1 MAPAKKPDL
10 KRKTLHDNSS
20 QPAAWS
26 QQSTSRQQ
34 KYAKIRDARQIAV
47 QTSTKAFSNGELD
60 LDKFVKAREYEIK
73 ALEDALLRS
82 KRSLSARAFQGV
94 PREMRRR
101 TASHDAKKV
110 PKRLRDRAK
119 KEMEEDNTP
128 TRKRQFTAKVRL
140 RLETAKK
147 LREIRQGVTKKNE
160 PQAKLTQRPNGKGEG
175 NDKQVKD
182 TKVKKNKLLEPP
194 KPQSLF
200 RKRQI
205 YKTWL
210 PTHLYH
216 TKRAHMTVPKEP
228 LWRFALPLTPT
239 NKSYRVTHRA
249 SGQRGAMAW
258 DTSYVSTIGLEG
270 PEKSIHGLLK
280 ALGVGADSEGADIW
294 ANRGQ
299 RWLRGTRSWT
309 GWLFERE
316 GFPHRPIG
324 PAMIVWHLQL
334 EQASDIV
341 MGGTEQPPQRKKYKR
356 KVLIRVHPSAFLQ
369 LWEEVLRL
377 AKVQKPM
384 VMVEDLRFE
393 FGSIEVT
400 GPASTEALLATLWP
414 TQTADNDSDEAD
426 NPSKVWTTIGP
437 ITSPASTPLGALL
450 AFEIQD
456 PRLHFPTPKSGPTPQ
471 DPTSQFR
478 ALSLLSSW
486 PPDRTQVPPDIFLRT
501 ARLKS
506 QRELPSQKAISR
518 RKSLAT
524 PGSYPDPKLTDPRIP
539 IMLLANRAPSRSQGS
554 WTLLLPWKCIQP
566 VWYCLLHVPLSTGGS
581 VRFGGQREV
590 QQVAF
595 ECGEPWFPGDFPGTR
610 AGWEW
615 EERERKRR
623 KEEWDR
629 KPKGKRVEWASVDL
643 GKGRKGEVGI
653 GWGCD
658 WERLFYGPTK
668 VGQNDERQREQ
679 QNLANGAS
687 DTRVLPAKEN
697 EQGVDEEEEHEKTP
711 KHPKLFQLRSSI
723 AHSILTSGS
732 PNQDLLVGALITIK
746 LSFISRGVTSP
757 CSRIYRLPTEDP
769 SLREQ
774 WLSLLP
780 DPNSSKTRNKRNRR
794 GPAPLAK
801 DAAQSAVQ
809 QRLARILFEPMPVNP
824 GSKEYPVV
832 PEEKDLMGFV
842 TSGNFNLGEGQVTGI
857 GSLLLSKLVASQDP
871 LGRRQDEHRKEGK
884 GAWKGSEV
892 MKEDRLCIV
901 REAGLGFGRLA
912 VWDIC

>member
-1 MAPAKKPDL
+1 MSLAKKPEL
-10 KRKTLHDNSS
+10 KRKTPHDFSS
-20 QPAAWS
+20 QATSSP
-26 QQSTSRQQ
+26 QQSTSRQH
-34 KYAKIRDARQIAV
+34 KFAKIRDIRQIAA
-47 QTSTKAFSNGELD
+47 QTSSKAFSNGELD

-82 KRSLSARAFQGV
+82 KKGLSARAFQGV

-110 PKRLRDRAK
+110 PKRLRERAR

-128 TRKRQFTAKVRL
+128 TRKRKFTAKVRL

-147 LREIRQGVTKKNE
+147 LREIRQGATKKNE
-160 PQAKLTQRPNGKGEG
+160 SKEKQIQRPNQKGEV
-175 NDKQVKD
+175 NDRQMKD
-182 TKVKKNKLLEPP
+182 PKVQKNKLLEPP
-194 KPQSLF
+194 IPQSLF

-216 TKRAHMTVPKEP
+216 TKRAHMTIPKEP

-249 SGQRGAMAW
+249 SGQRGAVAW
-258 DTSYVSTIGLEG
+258 DTSFISTIGLEG
-270 PEKSIHGLLK
+270 PEKSIQGLLK

-294 ANRGQ
+294 ASKGK
-299 RWLRGTRSWT
+299 RWRKGTRTWI

-316 GFPHRPIG
+316 GFPNRPIG
-324 PAMIVWHLQL
+324 PATIVWYLQP
-334 EQASDIV
+334 EQANDVV
-341 MGGTEQPPQRKKYKR
+341 MGGTEQSSQRKKHKR
-356 KVLIRVHPSAFLQ
+356 KLLIRIHPSAFLQ
-369 LWEEVLRL
+369 LWEEVLKL

-393 FGSIEVT
+393 LGSIEVT

-414 TQTADNDSDEAD
+414 SKNADDDSDKED
-426 NPSKVWTTIGP
+426 TPSRVWTTIGSVM
-437 ITSPASTPLGALL
+437 SPASTPLGALL

-456 PRLHFPTPKSGPTPQ
+456 PRLHFPTPKFNPSPQ
-471 DPTSQFR
+471 DPNSQFR

-486 PPDRTQVPPDIFLRT
+486 PPDRTQAPPNIFLRT
-501 ARLKS
+501 ARLKA
-506 QRELPSQKAISR
+506 QRELPSQKVINR

-524 PGSYPDPKLTDPRIP
+524 PGSYPDPKPTDPRIP
-539 IMLLANRAPSRSQGS
+539 IMLLADRAPSRSQGS
-554 WTLLLPWKCIQP
+554 WTLLLPWKCVQP

-595 ECGEPWFPGDFPGTR
+595 EGGTPWFPGDFPGTR

-629 KPKGKRVEWASVDL
+629 KPKGKRVEWTSVDL
-643 GKGRKGEVGI
+643 EKGRKGEVGM

-658 WERLFYGPTK
+658 WERLFHGPTK
-668 VGQNDERQREQ
+668 VGQNDEREREQ
-679 QNLANGAS
+679 QNPANGAGG
-687 DTRVLPAKEN
+687 TRALTTNEN
-697 EQGVDEEEEHEKTP
+697 EENVEEEGQHEKTP
-711 KHPKLFQLRSSI
+711 KHPTLFQIPSSI
-723 AHSILTSGS
+723 AHSILTSNS
-732 PNQDLLVGALITIK
+732 STQDLPVGALITIK
-746 LSFISRGVTSP
+746 LSFISRGVTAP

-769 SLREQ
+769 SLREH

-780 DPNSSKTRNKRNRR
+780 NPKSSKTSNKKNRKA
-794 GPAPLAK
+794 PAPLAK
-801 DAAQSAVQ
+801 NTPQSAVQ
-809 QRLARILFEPMPVNP
+809 QRLARVLFEPMPVNP
-824 GSKEYPVV
+824 GTKEYPVV
-832 PEEKDLMGFV
+832 PEEKDMMGFV
-842 TSGNFNLGEGQVTGI
+842 TSGSFNLGEGQATGI
-857 GSLLLSKLVASQDP
+857 GSLLLSKLVAFPNP
-871 LGRRQDEHRKEGK
+871 LGRRQDEGRKEGERV
-884 GAWKGSEV
+884 WKGSEV
-892 MKEDRLCIV
+892 VKEDRLCIV

-912 VWDIC
+912 MWDIC